1 MCSFSHDA
9 AQGSDGREGLLAHGD
24 FETLLHELGHVVHN
38 LLSRTEFQYLS
49 GTCCNMQHATYNI
62 VQVPPGTCHVPRPSR
77 YSPTQLSSTSQSA
90 LADPYRRWRILIGV
104 GGSLSTLA
112 DPHWR

>member
-1 MCSFSHDA
+1 MAGARAVPVQMWKWERPVPVQMRRCADATAALMCSFSHDA

-49 GTCCNMQHATYNI
+49 GTCCNMQHT
-62 VQVPPGTCHVPRPSR
+62 T
-77 YSPTQLSSTSQSA
+77 
-90 LADPYRRWRILIGV
+90 
-104 GGSLSTLA
+104 
-112 DPHWR
+112 

>member
-49 GTCCNMQHATYNI
+49 GTCCNMQHATYNL
-62 VQVPPGTCHVPRPSR
+62 QHRPGPAGHVPRPKAFSLFAHA
-77 YSPTQLSSTSQSA
+77 TIIDVT
-90 LADPYRRWRILIGV
+90 IGV
-104 GGSLSTLA
+104 SGSLSALA